1 MKADLH
7 VNRAF
12 RPFRRLENRS
22 FPIRTTVEPV
32 AELAAARFRARGG
45 YTDPALSP
53 QASNDRFTN
62 YLNEPESRKDSPAPL
77 LTSDCFHRPA
87 APLADR
93 APR

>member
-45 YTDPALSP
+45 YTDPAPSP

-62 YLNEPESRKDSPAPL
+62 YLNEPESRKDSPTPL
-77 LTSDCFHRPA
+77 LTSDCFHRTA